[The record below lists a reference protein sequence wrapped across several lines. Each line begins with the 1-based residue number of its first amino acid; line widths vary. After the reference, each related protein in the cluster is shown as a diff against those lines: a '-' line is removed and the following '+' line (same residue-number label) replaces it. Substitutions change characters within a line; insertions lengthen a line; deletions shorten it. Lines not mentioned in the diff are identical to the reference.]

1 MRKTHESEHAQG
13 RGGVWRSRH
22 YGRAPQF
29 SGFSNSQRS
38 TDFAESLLHLEEC
51 DPQDLW
57 VGWGGGS
64 ANIEENWKGVEILK
78 AWGT

>member
-1 MRKTHESEHAQG
+1 MSQNMPRAGVGS
-13 RGGVWRSRH
+13 GGAGTGV
-22 YGRAPQF
+22 RAPQF

-57 VGWGGGS
+57 AGWDGGS
-64 ANIEENWKGVEILK
+64 ATMEENWKGLK
-78 AWGT
+78 S